1 MAAIT
6 DLPSLINSQPEK
18 DQLPQLKSARGL
30 APNPWAFLSHF
41 NWGWRVPFGNVGEW
55 GNPYFSIVVALNEEE
70 EELLDQTRWE

>member
-30 APNPWAFLSHF
+30 APNPWAFVFPISIGVGGLHLGM
-41 NWGWRVPFGNVGEW
+41 WGSGGTLVL
-55 GNPYFSIVVALNEEE
+55 AL
-70 EELLDQTRWE
+70 LWPLMKRRRSS